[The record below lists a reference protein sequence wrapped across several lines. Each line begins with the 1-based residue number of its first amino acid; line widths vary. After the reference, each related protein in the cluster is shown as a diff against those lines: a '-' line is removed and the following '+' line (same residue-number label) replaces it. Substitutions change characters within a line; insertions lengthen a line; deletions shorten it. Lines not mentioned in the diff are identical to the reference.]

1 MLVYSKDKFNALKI
15 IVKNIN
21 RLYALNNGNSDLL
34 TKEQIEKLKMFITM
48 KNHILK
54 YEDNF
59 TKQAINLLNRLN

>member
-15 IVKNIN
+15 VVKNIN

>member
-59 TKQAINLLNRLN
+59 TKQAINSLNRLN

>member
-15 IVKNIN
+15 VVKNIN
-21 RLYALNNGNSDLL
+21 RLYALNNGNSDLR

-54 YEDNF
+54 YEDDF

>member
-15 IVKNIN
+15 VVKNIN

-54 YEDNF
+54 YEDDF